1 MSYTI
6 PVSASA
12 LTEMKLIYLRLITI
26 KFNSYYQRKGAA
38 ASCSV
43 SAADADSHSAALC
56 WTWEALMG
64 WLWDLTYLSVS
75 KPVSRSCRAEI
86 LVLSERNLSQAP
98 HSSHSSLSAP
108 CQIHAY
114 LLLMSAVPWVRLVI
128 RHVVA
133 GFCWKN
139 IISRHELS
147 HWFFLSHHWFKIDKY
162 ILYIHCSY
170 HSAIFWVFMAVSLI
184 STSVEGGGEGTRD
197 RCAAPCLDSHAQ
209 SLVPLTMPQ
218 CSPLPH
224 SSYWQPSTAVMRWLV
239 KRSCANPRP
248 FLKKRVSF
256 FFPSP
261 VLTVFF
267 PVFFFHAYFWMEN
280 MCDGE
285 IGSHGL
291 REAKF
296 RTSLLE

>member
-114 LLLMSAVPWVRLVI
+114 LLLMSAVPWVLLVI

-170 HSAIFWVFMAVSLI
+170 HFESLWQCLLFPPQWKEEEKGHRTDVLLHVLI
-184 STSVEGGGEGTRD
+184 ATHSPSSHSQ
-197 RCAAPCLDSHAQ
+197 CHNAPHFHIHLID
-209 SLVPLTMPQ
+209 
-218 CSPLPH
+218 
-224 SSYWQPSTAVMRWLV
+224 
-239 KRSCANPRP
+239 
-248 FLKKRVSF
+248 
-256 FFPSP
+256 SP
-261 VLTVFF
+261 VPQSWDDWLKG
-267 PVFFFHAYFWMEN
+267 PVQIQ
-280 MCDGE
+280 DL
-285 IGSHGL
+285 S
-291 REAKF
+291 
-296 RTSLLE
+296 